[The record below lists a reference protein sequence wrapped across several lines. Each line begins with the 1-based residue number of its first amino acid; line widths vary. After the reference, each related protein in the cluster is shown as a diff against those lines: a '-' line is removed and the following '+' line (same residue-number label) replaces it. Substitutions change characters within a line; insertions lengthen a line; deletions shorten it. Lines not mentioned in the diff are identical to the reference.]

1 MKILSET
8 LLLKSIRQNIP
19 PPDARVLVGFGDD
32 AACYKIPSGKF
43 SSITT
48 DAFVENVHFSLQ
60 YFSFSD
66 IGAKSLSAA
75 ISDIAAIGG
84 IPSVAV
90 LSLFIRE
97 GIKKSEINELYKS
110 VKETAKKYWVNIVGG
125 DIVKA
130 EELAIVFT
138 IVGEIDKSNITL
150 RSGAQVGDII
160 FVTGNLGGAY
170 TGRLVLER
178 GLEINAF
185 GFQDIAKK
193 HLRPE
198 ARVDESQ
205 KLIKNLKINSM
216 IDISD
221 GLSTDLLHI
230 AEESRVSVQ
239 IEASRIPIS
248 EETKRAASLF
258 KLGPIETALRSG
270 EEYELLFTVSPKE
283 TEKIK
288 QLDLK
293 IPVTPIGK
301 ITSKEEKNVIIFPD
315 GTKKPLIPTGYV
327 HIA

>member
-1 MKILSET
+1 
-8 LLLKSIRQNIP
+8 
-19 PPDARVLVGFGDD
+19 
-32 AACYKIPSGKF
+32 
-43 SSITT
+43 
-48 DAFVENVHFSLQ
+48 
-60 YFSFSD
+60 
-66 IGAKSLSAA
+66 
-75 ISDIAAIGG
+75 
-84 IPSVAV
+84 V